1 MQLRRTALSLLLFS
15 TLAANG
21 GELWTGTSDVKFRG
35 YSTLHDFDG
44 TVRNVPLKVNV
55 RRGANARIVDAT
67 SDVKVKEMNT
77 ADEKRDANMMT
88 MFREAQFHL
97 IKVEVSGAEE
107 RTLRPQSGK
116 PGSMPVTLTIAG
128 TRGTANGTVTKVSE
142 SPERVEFDLAFPVS
156 LKAFKLEPP
165 KVIGGLIKVRD
176 NVDVTAHVVLKK
188 AAQ

>member
-1 MQLRRTALSLLLFS
+1 MRARHSVLPLLLLTAL
-15 TLAANG
+15 AAHG
-21 GELWTGTSDVKFRG
+21 GEVWTGTSDVKFRG

-44 TVRNVPLKVNV
+44 TVRAVPLKVKV
-55 RRGANARIVDAT
+55 RQGANGRIVDAT

-88 MFREAQFHL
+88 MFKEAQFHL

-128 TRGTANGTVTKVSE
+128 MRGTANGTVTNVSE
-142 SPERVEFDLAFPVS
+142 SPEKVEFDLAFPVS
-156 LKAFKLEPP
+156 LKAFNLEPP

-188 AAQ
+188 AAE